1 MIGILDYGVGNI
13 KAFSNIYHF
22 LDIPYTVISNSDQIQ
37 NIDRF
42 ILPGVGAFDSVM
54 EKLEASNLLIPLE
67 HEVLKNKK
75 PILGV
80 CVGMQIFAESSEEG
94 EKKGLGW
101 IPGKVKKFQS
111 SFENSFISIP
121 QIGWNSILP
130 LSSSYL
136 FKDLEKD
143 AKFYFLHSYY
153 YEPANTSMTISVTEY
168 GQPFA
173 SAVGIENI
181 MGTQFHPE
189 KSHSNGIKLLKNFS
203 EISVC

>member
-80 CVGMQIFAESSEEG
+80 CVGMQIFCR
-94 EKKGLGW
+94 
-101 IPGKVKKFQS
+101 
-111 SFENSFISIP
+111 
-121 QIGWNSILP
+121 
-130 LSSSYL
+130 
-136 FKDLEKD
+136 
-143 AKFYFLHSYY
+143 
-153 YEPANTSMTISVTEY
+153 
-168 GQPFA
+168 
-173 SAVGIENI
+173 IE
-181 MGTQFHPE
+181 
-189 KSHSNGIKLLKNFS
+189 
-203 EISVC
+203 